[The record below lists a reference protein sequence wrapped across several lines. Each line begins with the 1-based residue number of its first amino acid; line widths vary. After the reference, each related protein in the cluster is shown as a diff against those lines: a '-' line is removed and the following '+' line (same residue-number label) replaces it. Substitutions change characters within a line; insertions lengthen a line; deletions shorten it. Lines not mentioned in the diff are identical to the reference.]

1 MASSIVLTEALRN
14 NLLSLQNTQRL
25 IDQTQIRL
33 ATGLKVNSALDGPQA
48 FFTAQSLN
56 DRANDLSRLL
66 DGIGQS
72 IRTIEQA
79 NNGIETLS
87 TLVQQAEA
95 VASDAQTEAR
105 AVEGFVSIRGTR
117 DLSAVE
123 SLTASGAITA
133 GDDIVIQIR
142 TDRDNVF
149 ASGDINIASGDDIYD
164 VIASINGNA
173 TIGTAAAAGPYVRAS
188 LSESGQLVIESLVE
202 GAALR
207 IASGAGANPGLD
219 GFAELGLDSYV
230 NVENTA
236 ATTRIGGT
244 VISGRTITS
253 DASNVGA
260 DTTTGLYYANATLGN
275 AQFASNFATGGADD
289 FQISIDVDGQ
299 VTALGVDFT
308 SSSTI
313 QDVIDAVTDANI
325 SGIKDVRFNQD
336 TGKIE
341 IDVADTV
348 KAVEFGFT
356 SDALGSIAFGFG
368 AGAAGY
374 DGTAGLTHYALTT
387 AGSVSESIRF
397 SGSSAQLAQYES
409 DFNVIRDQ
417 IDSLVED
424 ANYRGV
430 KLLNGDDLVTY
441 FNEDRSNSLT
451 TEATDF
457 TAVGLGID
465 EGDFIDTGTITESIT
480 QVRNALSSV
489 RDFGTSIANDLSII
503 QARRTFVESTINT
516 LQAGRDDLT
525 LADQNEEGANLL
537 ALQTRQALGTT
548 ALSLAAQ
555 SAQSV
560 LRLF

>member
-1 MASSIVLTEALRN
+1 MAGDIVLTAALRN

-79 NNGIETLS
+79 NNGINTLT

-95 VASDAQTEAR
+95 VALDAETEAR
-105 AVEGFVSIRGTR
+105 AVEGYVSIRGTK
-117 DLSAVE
+117 DLSE
-123 SLTASGAITA
+123 IEDLTATGAIA
-133 GDDIVIQIR
+133 NGDDFVIQIR

-149 ASGDINIASGDDIYD
+149 TSADIDVATGEDIYD
-164 VIASINGNA
+164 IIADINDDANV
-173 TIGTAAAAGPYVRAS
+173 GTGAAAGPYVRAS

-207 IASGAGANPGLD
+207 IVSGTTSAGLD

-230 NVENTA
+230 NVENVGV
-236 ATTRIGGT
+236 TTRIGGT

-253 DASNVGA
+253 DASAVGA

-289 FQISIDVDGQ
+289 FNISIDVDGQ

-308 SSSTI
+308 SSSLI
-313 QDVIDAVTDANI
+313 QDVIDAITDADI
-325 SGIKDVRFNQD
+325 SGIEEVRFNQD

-341 IDVADTV
+341 IDVGSTV
-348 KAVEFGFT
+348 QKVEFVFT
-356 SDALGSIAFGFG
+356 SDVAGDIAFGFG
-368 AGAAGY
+368 AGATGY
-374 DGTAGLTHYALTT
+374 DGTTNDYALTT
-387 AGSVSESIRF
+387 TGVVSESILF
-397 SGSSAQLAQYES
+397 AGSSASLAQYES

-417 IDSLVED
+417 IDALVED
-424 ANYRGV
+424 ANYRGL
-430 KLLNGDDLVTY
+430 KLLNGDDMVTY
-441 FNEDRSNSLT
+441 FNEDRTNSLT
-451 TEATDF
+451 TQGTDF
-457 TAVGLGID
+457 TATGLGID
-465 EGDFIDTGTITESIT
+465 EADFIDTGSVNESIT
-480 QVRNALSSV
+480 EVRNALTSV
-489 RDFGTSIANDLSII
+489 RNFGTSIANDLSII
-503 QARRTFVESTINT
+503 QARRTFVENTINT